1 MNQPEYLLVLA
12 QYNADMNRQLYA
24 AAAQL
29 PPCELTADRNA
40 FFGSLSGT
48 LNHLLAGD
56 TIWLGRFA
64 GYRDAYTALDAVR
77 ELPQPDGLTHRFSD
91 DLPALRA
98 QRERLD
104 TIIAAWTP
112 QVTVQDLADTFVYRS
127 KKGDTYRKNFGLVL
141 THFFNH
147 QTHHRGQASTLLT
160 QAGVD
165 IGTTDLIAWAPELA
179 SQS

>member
-29 PPCELTADRNA
+29 APDQLTADRKA

-48 LNHLLAGD
+48 LNHLLSGD

-64 GYRDAYTALDAVR
+64 GFRPAYTALDAVR
-77 ELPQPDGLTHRFSD
+77 ELPQPAGLVHTFSD
-91 DLPALRA
+91 DLCTLRA

-104 TIIAAWTP
+104 AIIVAWAS
-112 QVTVQDLADTFVYRS
+112 QVTAQDLADTFEYRS
-127 KKGDTYRKNFGLVL
+127 QRGDTYRKNFGLVV

-147 QTHHRGQASTLLT
+147 QTHHRGQASTLLS

-165 IGTTDLIAWAPELA
+165 LGVTDLIAWAPELP
-179 SQS
+179 SRS